1 MRLSQLLG
9 KRIINIYDG
18 EIMGL
23 VGDSDLVVNPE
34 LFCRFVR
41 PAATRAAGCCGA
53 RTNIF

>member
-23 VGDSDLVVNPE
+23 VGDSDLE
-34 LFCRFVR
+34 IG
-41 PAATRAAGCCGA
+41 RAHV
-53 RTNIF
+53 